1 METMLDRAVDGGGSD
16 VDAESTSA
24 SIPGGETGAFVY
36 ETPVFLVHRHAGRL
50 E

>member
-1 METMLDRAVDGGGSD
+1 MLDRAVDGGGSD

-24 SIPGGETGAFVY
+24 SIPGGETGALVY